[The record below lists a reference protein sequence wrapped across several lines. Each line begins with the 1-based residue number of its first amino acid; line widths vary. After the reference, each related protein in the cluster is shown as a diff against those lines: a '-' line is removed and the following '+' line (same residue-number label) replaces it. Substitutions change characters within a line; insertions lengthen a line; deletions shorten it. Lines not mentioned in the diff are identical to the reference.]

1 MGEWSSG
8 PGPAQPDDADD
19 SDVAAGNFP
28 GRDPVSRPLPGGQAD
43 PAHQPPDVEPRYQP
57 TELSRQQPVPGYQPT
72 ELSRQQPVPG
82 YQPTELSRQQPV
94 PGYQPTEL
102 SGQQPVPQ
110 YQPTEISR
118 QQPVPG
124 YQPTEL
130 SRQQPVPGYQ
140 PTELSRQQPVPGYQ
154 PTEMAPQ
161 QPDAPYAPRHQP
173 PANLSQAQ
181 VPTNL
186 APGRRPADPPPG
198 PMPPTIPPGQMPT
211 NFASGRPPVDAPA
224 HEPPTNAPPYQPPPP
239 YQAPGSVAPYQ
250 APGSGGSSDVVR
262 YGPGVPAAA
271 APSQAGVTAE
281 QVWRTGRLPEAP
293 RRKGR
298 MRRTLGSALTVVL
311 LIAAG
316 VVLYLRFH
324 HAAFSVSG
332 ARITS
337 VAKTGGCGVDVTG
350 RIDTNGSAGT
360 VSYEWA
366 FQPQVQAPQPLSESV
381 VSGQHSIYVT
391 VAVQG
396 TGHGS
401 TSQKVT
407 LEVLGPDTA
416 SATRTV
422 AFSC

>member
-1 MGEWSSG
+1 MGEWASG

-19 SDVAAGNFP
+19 SDAMGNFP
-28 GRDPVSRPLPGGQAD
+28 GRDAVIRPQSADQAD

-94 PGYQPTEL
+94 PQ
-102 SGQQPVPQ
+102 
-110 YQPTEISR
+110 
-118 QQPVPG
+118 

-154 PTEMAPQ
+154 PTELSPQ
-161 QPDAPYAPRHQP
+161 QPGAPYVPRHQP

-186 APGRRPADPPPG
+186 LPGQSPANTPPG

-211 NFASGRPPVDAPA
+211 YLGSGRPPVDAPQ
-224 HEPPTNAPPYQPPPP
+224 HQPPANVPPYQPP
-239 YQAPGSVAPYQ
+239 ASAAPYQ
-250 APGSGGSSDVVR
+250 APGSMAPYQPPGSAAPYQPPVSGAPYQASASGASSDVVR

-271 APSQAGVTAE
+271 GASQAGVTAE

-316 VVLYLRFH
+316 VVLFLRFH
-324 HAAFSVSG
+324 HAAFSVSSVK
-332 ARITS
+332 ITS
-337 VAKTGGCGVDVTG
+337 EAKTGCGVNVTG
-350 RIDTNGSAGT
+350 RIDTNGAAGT
-360 VSYEWA
+360 VSYQWV
-366 FQPQVQAPQPLSESV
+366 FQPQPPGQAPQPLSDSV
-381 VSGQHSIYVT
+381 VSGQHSVYVT

-407 LEVLGPDTA
+407 LQVLGPDTG
-416 SATRTV
+416 SATTSV
-422 AFSC
+422 TFSC

>member
-19 SDVAAGNFP
+19 GDAMRNFP
-28 GRDPVSRPLPGGQAD
+28 GRDPVSRPGLANQAD

-57 TELSRQQPVPGYQPT
+57 TELSRP
-72 ELSRQQPVPG
+72 
-82 YQPTELSRQQPV
+82 QPV

-102 SGQQPVPQ
+102 SGQ
-110 YQPTEISR
+110 R
-118 QQPVPG
+118 PVPG

-130 SRQQPVPGYQ
+130 SGQRPVAGYQ

-161 QPDAPYAPRHQP
+161 QPGAPYVPRHQP

-186 APGRRPADPPPG
+186 LPGQSPANTPPG

-211 NFASGRPPVDAPA
+211 YLASGRAPVDAPS
-224 HEPPTNAPPYQPPPP
+224 HEPPTNAPYQPPAP
-239 YQAPGSVAPYQ
+239 YQAPDSMAPYQAPDSMAPYQ
-250 APGSGGSSDVVR
+250 APGSAAPYQASGGGAQYQASGSGASSDVVR
-262 YGPGVPAAA
+262 YGPGVPAPAA
-271 APSQAGVTAE
+271 ASQAGVTAE

-298 MRRTLGSALTVVL
+298 MRRMLGSALTVIL

-316 VVLYLRFH
+316 VVLFLRFH
-324 HAAFSVSG
+324 HAAFSVSSVK
-332 ARITS
+332 ITS
-337 VAKTGGCGVDVTG
+337 ETKTGCGVNITG
-350 RIDTNGSAGT
+350 RIDTNGAAGT
-360 VSYEWA
+360 VSYQWV

-407 LEVLGPDTA
+407 LQVLGPDTG
-416 SATRTV
+416 SATIPVT
-422 AFSC
+422 FSC

>member
-19 SDVAAGNFP
+19 SDTT
-28 GRDPVSRPLPGGQAD
+28 GRDPASRPQPAD
-43 PAHQPPDVEPRYQP
+43 LAGPAYQP

-82 YQPTELSRQQPV
+82 YQPTELSQQQPV

-102 SGQQPVPQ
+102 SQ
-110 YQPTEISR
+110 

-140 PTELSRQQPVPGYQ
+140 PTELSQQ
-154 PTEMAPQ
+154 Q
-161 QPDAPYAPRHQP
+161 QAYVPRHQP

-181 VPTNL
+181 VPTNYL
-186 APGRRPADPPPG
+186 PGQRPSNAPPS

-211 NFASGRPPVDAPA
+211 SFASGRPPTD
-224 HEPPTNAPPYQPPPP
+224 APPYQP
-239 YQAPGSVAPYQ
+239 PGSVAPYQ
-250 APGSGGSSDVVR
+250 WPSSPAPYQAPGSAAPYQMPGSAASYPPASGASSDVIR

-293 RRKGR
+293 RRKAR
-298 MRRTLGSALTVVL
+298 VRRLLGSALTVVL
-311 LIAAG
+311 LVAAA

-324 HAAFSVSG
+324 HAPFSVS
-332 ARITS
+332 S
-337 VAKTGGCGVDVTG
+337 AKIISETKDGCGVNVTG
-350 RIDTNGSAGT
+350 RIDTNGAAGT
-360 VSYEWA
+360 VSYQWM
-366 FQPQVQAPQPLSESV
+366 FQPQSQAPQPLSQSV
-381 VSGQHSIYVT
+381 VSGQHSVYVT

-396 TGHGS
+396 QGHGTS
-401 TSQKVT
+401 SQKVT
-407 LEVLGPDTA
+407 LQVLGPDKF
-416 SATRTV
+416 SSTV
-422 AFSC
+422 PVTFSC